1 MSDNTKLVDTSNLD
15 NKNIELAQSIID
27 EEDVSKVKDM
37 INLFNLTQT
46 KKNVIRAMKL
56 SGLYDSVSDKL
67 IERLQKRPDEISYK
81 ELVDIFNATQ
91 KAIDSANK
99 SLGLIEEMPTI
110 QLNQQN
116 INISV
121 DNDDELS
128 RDSKIKVMEAVKA
141 FLDSQKNE
149 NTLEIVEEDSET
161 SSD

>member
-1 MSDNTKLVDTSNLD
+1 MSENTKLVDTSNLD

-27 EEDVSKVKDM
+27 EEDISKVKDM

-121 DNDDELS
+121 DNKDELS

-149 NTLEIVEEDSET
+149 NILEIAEEDSET

>member
-1 MSDNTKLVDTSNLD
+1 MSENTKLVDTSNLD

-27 EEDVSKVKDM
+27 EEDISKVKDM

-121 DNDDELS
+121 DNKDELS

-149 NTLEIVEEDSET
+149 NTLEIAEEDSET

>member
-1 MSDNTKLVDTSNLD
+1 MSENTKLVDTSNLD
-15 NKNIELAQSIID
+15 NKNIELAQSIVD
-27 EEDVSKVKDM
+27 EEDISKVKDM

-121 DNDDELS
+121 DNKDELS

-149 NTLEIVEEDSET
+149 NTLEVVEEDSET

>member
-1 MSDNTKLVDTSNLD
+1 MSENKQLVDTSNLD
-15 NKNIELAQSIID
+15 AKNIELAQNIID
-27 EEDVSKVKDM
+27 EEDISKVKDM

-99 SLGLIEEMPTI
+99 SLGLIDEVPAI

-121 DNDDELS
+121 DNEDELS

-141 FLDSQKNE
+141 FLDSQKDN
-149 NTLEIVEEDSET
+149 NDVEIVEEEDET
-161 SSD
+161 SSS

>member
-1 MSDNTKLVDTSNLD
+1 MSENTKLVDTSNLD

-27 EEDVSKVKDM
+27 EEDISKVKDM

-121 DNDDELS
+121 DNKDELS

-149 NTLEIVEEDSET
+149 NTLEVVEEDSET
-161 SSD
+161 SNN

>member
-1 MSDNTKLVDTSNLD
+1 MSENTKLVDTSNLD

-27 EEDVSKVKDM
+27 EEDISKVKDM

-56 SGLYDSVSDKL
+56 SGLYDNVSDKL

-121 DNDDELS
+121 DNKDELS

-161 SSD
+161 SNN

>member
-1 MSDNTKLVDTSNLD
+1 MSENTKLVDTSNLD

-27 EEDVSKVKDM
+27 EEDISKVKDM

-121 DNDDELS
+121 DNKDELS

-149 NTLEIVEEDSET
+149 NTLEVVEEDSET

>member
-1 MSDNTKLVDTSNLD
+1 MDSL
-15 NKNIELAQSIID
+15 NINNENAVERVLKAENPNEL
-27 EEDVSKVKDM
+27 KDM
-37 INLFNLTQT
+37 VQLFNIAQT
-46 KKNVIRAMKL
+46 KKNVIRAHKL
-56 SGLYDSVSDKL
+56 GELYDGVTDK
-67 IERLQKRPDEISYK
+67 ISERVEKRADEISTK

-91 KAIDSANK
+91 KAKDSLEKA
-99 SLGLIEEMPTI
+99 LGAVEEMPAI

-121 DNDDELS
+121 DNKDELS

-161 SSD
+161 SDN

>member
-1 MSDNTKLVDTSNLD
+1 MSENTKLVDTSNLD

-27 EEDVSKVKDM
+27 EEDISKVKDM

-121 DNDDELS
+121 DNKDELS

-161 SSD
+161 SDN

>member
-1 MSDNTKLVDTSNLD
+1 MSENTKLVDTSNLD

-27 EEDVSKVKDM
+27 EEDISKVKDM

-67 IERLQKRPDEISYK
+67 IERLQKRADEISYK

-121 DNDDELS
+121 DNKDELS

-161 SSD
+161 SDN

>member
-1 MSDNTKLVDTSNLD
+1 
-15 NKNIELAQSIID
+15 
-27 EEDVSKVKDM
+27 M

-121 DNDDELS
+121 DNKDELS
-128 RDSKIKVMEAVKA
+128 RDSEIKVMEAVKA

-161 SSD
+161 SDN

>member
-1 MSDNTKLVDTSNLD
+1 MSENTKLVDTSNLD

-27 EEDVSKVKDM
+27 EEDISKVKDM

-121 DNDDELS
+121 DNKDELS

-161 SSD
+161 SSN